1 MNERIVK
8 LAYEV
13 ALAFDWFR
21 SPQGYDYWSGVHK
34 ALMDLA
40 MAPPA
45 PVNDQ
50 LTIDGWDLT

>member
-1 MNERIVK
+1 MNERIMD
-8 LAYEV
+8 LARE
-13 ALAFDWFR
+13 LTEAFTWYR
-21 SPQGYDYWSGVHK
+21 TPQGTDYWYGVHK